1 MQLIETA
8 NLNLTG
14 TVLFLCKIILV
25 QFQNT
30 KSNTIYYTQLYNHK
44 CDSIWSQQEVVIDSS
59 NILTLQV
66 ATWTHIK
73 WNGYGPKTYFEY
85 AYIMQRYTHK

>member
-30 KSNTIYYTQLYNHK
+30 ESNTIYYTQLYNHR
-44 CDSIWSQQEVVIDSS
+44 CDRMWSQQEVVIDKG
-59 NILTLQV
+59 NPLTL
-66 ATWTHIK
+66 WR
-73 WNGYGPKTYFEY
+73 F
-85 AYIMQRYTHK
+85 